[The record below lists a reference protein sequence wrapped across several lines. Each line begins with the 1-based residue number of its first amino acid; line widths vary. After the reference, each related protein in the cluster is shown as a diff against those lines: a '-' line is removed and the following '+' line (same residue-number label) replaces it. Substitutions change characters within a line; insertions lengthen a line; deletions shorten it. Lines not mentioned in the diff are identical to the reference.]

1 MPRYKLTNKA
11 VADLSKIWEYTFEV
25 WSEKQA
31 DKYYDGLIS
40 NCEEI
45 AEDPDLGKNYQGIS
59 KKLLGIKSNLHII
72 FYRTSNKEYV
82 EITRIFHER
91 MDLKKRISE

>member
-1 MPRYKLTNKA
+1 MPKYKLTNKA
-11 VADLSKIWEYTFEV
+11 VVDLSKIWEYTFEV

-45 AEDPDLGKNYQGIS
+45 AENPDLGKNYQGIS
-59 KKLLGIKSNLHII
+59 KKLLGIK
-72 FYRTSNKEYV
+72 
-82 EITRIFHER
+82 
-91 MDLKKRISE
+91 